1 MLTTLCSS
9 WLDRIPFVL
18 LFGIATSVDL
28 FHERL
33 SRAATRCLYGTQF
46 DVEQTSSVLETIF
59 QRVVAGLGAPIRL
72 GAGLAS
78 SLVERQHDHVLSIQA
93 FIASL
98 KVQT

>member
-1 MLTTLCSS
+1 M
-9 WLDRIPFVL
+9 
-18 LFGIATSVDL
+18 
-28 FHERL
+28 
-33 SRAATRCLYGTQF
+33 
-46 DVEQTSSVLETIF
+46 EQTSSVLETIF

-98 KVQT
+98 KVRI